1 MPDLPAALADLSS
14 VAAACVAATSSAETL
29 TDDELLASV
38 GALASSS
45 RLLETATAALAA
57 EVEHRSRRELGYSGL
72 AQSRGARTAENLVQ
86 TVTGSSSATARRL
99 VRVGTLVARNAG
111 LFDPPAEPWLAEVLA
126 AAGAGTLSGEAV
138 DAIRGGLGA
147 PNDGVSAD
155 ALAEAAR
162 ALLSLAPTVTVERLA
177 ALARERRDDLDA
189 AGVALR
195 EEQVRARRSARR
207 YPQADGMSKWVLWA
221 DPESDAVLSNAL
233 DAATSP
239 RRGGPRF
246 TDPDDVARAERI
258 LGDPRTTEQLA
269 LDALIELVDV
279 ATRGDSA
286 HILGSR
292 RPEVRVLVTQRDL
305 DARSGAGH
313 IDGQSSSVSLAT
325 VERLACDGGYLP
337 ILFSDDGEGLNLG
350 RRSRSH
356 DHHQRTV
363 IAARDGG
370 CIGPECDRP
379 ASWTEVH
386 HVIPWGEHGETS
398 VQDGVCLCR
407 YHHMLLHNTGCR
419 IERRGARYW
428 WHWPPDSN
436 RQPMLL
442 SSRSAAL
449 RSLLWSA

>member
-1 MPDLPAALADLSS
+1 MPDLPAAFADLAP
-14 VAAACVAATSSAETL
+14 VAAACVAASSTAATL
-29 TDDELLASV
+29 SDDELLAWV

-86 TVTGSSSATARRL
+86 TVTGSSSSTARRL

-111 LFDPPAEPWLAEVLA
+111 LFDPPAEPWLGEVLA
-126 AAGAGTLSGEAV
+126 AAGAGALSGEAV
-138 DAIRGGLGA
+138 DAIRAGLGA
-147 PNDGVSAD
+147 PSDGVSAD
-155 ALAEAAR
+155 ALAEAAH
-162 ALLSLAPTVTVERLA
+162 ALLALASTVTVERLA

-221 DPESDAVLSNAL
+221 DPESDAVLSNAV

-258 LGDPRTTEQLA
+258 LADPRTTEQLA
-269 LDALIELVDV
+269 LDALVELVDV

-313 IDGQSSSVSLAT
+313 IDGQSTAVSLAT

-337 ILFSDDGEGLNLG
+337 ILFSDDGQGLNLG

-419 IERRGARYW
+419 IERRGAKYW
-428 WHWPPDSN
+428 WHWPPGSN
-436 RQPMLL
+436 REPMLL